1 MIVTLDLAAQAQ
13 WTRRHRPVA
22 IAGSLVVLAF
32 LFGGQSVTL
41 TLVQSLP
48 QLAAVLAIGW
58 WAWSTRR
65 RAAMPGASALLLLAL
80 VAATIVASQLIPLPY
95 DWWTAPPDR
104 DFAGPAI
111 QLTGA
116 DAPWHALSLDPSAT
130 VQSAL
135 TLLPALAVLLIGLR
149 LDRAALGWLVLVL
162 LGCATLSLILG
173 WLQATA
179 GIDSSLYFYGDQHE
193 RLSLGL
199 FSNRNHQAD
208 ALCLGV
214 LAGGAALYRFGP
226 RVRILRRRLLLAA
239 VALTALFGLGVIS
252 TASRT
257 GLVLFLP
264 CAALTIATAWHDT
277 RVRPVSRGTWLVAGA
292 IVTLALV
299 AGWAGLGVVASRLH
313 AVRDLRF
320 TIWPDAWYLARS
332 VWPIGTGFGTFELTY
347 QRVESLAGVSPL
359 RINAAHNDWLQLAI
373 EGGVVAIAGAALFL
387 LWLGWQAVRLVRG
400 GAGMTGWFA
409 FAGILVLLLHSAVD
423 YPLRTEALSTALA
436 LLCVLLNAASHPPP
450 QAGRH
455 LNVQPIDL
463 PEGVDLHV

>member
-1 MIVTLDLAAQAQ
+1 MIITFDLAAHAQ
-13 WTRRHRPVA
+13 WTRRNRPVA
-22 IAGSLVVLAF
+22 LVGALVVLAF

-41 TLVQSLP
+41 TFIQTIP

-58 WAWSTRR
+58 WAWPNRWRSLP
-65 RAAMPGASALLLLAL
+65 PGATPMVLLAFAGAAV
-80 VAATIVASQLIPLPY
+80 VAAQLVPLPY
-95 DWWTAPPDR
+95 TWWAAPPGR
-104 DFAGPAI
+104 DFVGPAI
-111 QLTGA
+111 QLSGQVT
-116 DAPWHALSLDPSAT
+116 PWHALSLDPSAT

-135 TLLPALAVLLIGLR
+135 TLLPALAVLSIGLR
-149 LDRAALGWLVLVL
+149 LDRTGLGWLVLVL
-162 LGCATLSLILG
+162 LGCASLSLVIG

-179 GIDSSLYFYGDQHE
+179 GVDSPIYFYGDQHE
-193 RLSLGL
+193 RLSIGL

-208 ALCLGV
+208 ALCLGE

-226 RVRILRRRLLLAA
+226 RVRMLRRRLLLCA
-239 VALTALFGLGVIS
+239 VALSALFGLGVIS

-264 CAALTIATAWHDT
+264 CTALTIASAWHDT
-277 RVRPVSRGTWLVAGA
+277 RLRPISRSTWLVAAA
-292 IVTLALV
+292 IMVFALL
-299 AGWAGLGVVASRLH
+299 AGWAGLGVVALRLQ
-313 AVRDLRF
+313 ATRDLRF
-320 TIWPDAWYLARS
+320 TIWPDGWYLARS
-332 VWPIGTGFGTFELTY
+332 VWPVGTGFGTFELAY
-347 QRVESLAGVSPL
+347 QRVENLAGVSPL

-373 EGGVVAIAGAALFL
+373 EGGAAAIAGAALFL
-387 LWLGWQAVRLVRG
+387 GWLGWQAVRLVRA

-455 LNVQPIDL
+455 LDAQPIDL